1 MLRFD
6 EKSLSN
12 LPIYFRIYSIRNVL
26 PKQLLIVELV
36 KALLDV
42 NPVRKL
48 TKVTSWTIWV
58 RKVLV
63 KPDAEMNPVLKK
75 TAVMFDQVPQIMLCK
90 FLWGYLQTLNLYN
103 LHLKEQVWMKIKY
116 NLKKKIPWNFSAKK
130 LVKWNESI
138 FGIFFSCSICLKVNS

>member
-12 LPIYFRIYSIRNVL
+12 LPIYFRIYSIRNVQ

-116 NLKKKIPWNFSAKK
+116 NLKKKFREIFLQKNSS
-130 LVKWNESI
+130 NEMNQ
-138 FGIFFSCSICLKVNS
+138 FLGYFFHFRFVWK

>member
-1 MLRFD
+1 M
-6 EKSLSN
+6 
-12 LPIYFRIYSIRNVL
+12 L

-116 NLKKKIPWNFSAKK
+116 NLKKNSVKFFCKKTRQMKWINF
-130 LVKWNESI
+130 WDIFSI
-138 FGIFFSCSICLKVNS
+138 FVLSESKLLIFLDNDILSLISRVFLANIRF